1 VSVASAGEARVLGAG
16 GAVKEYLRTLP
27 EPLLTWELYAAF
39 IDAAALSDAASGAQR
54 RSSVA
59 GLLERLPAPNRAL
72 AQVLFLYLARLAD
85 HAHRN
90 HMNST
95 NLAMIFGPLLL
106 RPQHESVG
114 TFCIERFLFFL
125 FFFFHEPRHLTSC
138 NDQRACFMVRGSP
151 PL

>member
-1 VSVASAGEARVLGAG
+1 
-16 GAVKEYLRTLP
+16 VKEYLRTLP

-90 HMNST
+90 HMTST

-114 TFCIERFLFFL
+114 TFALSVSFCCSFFMSL
-125 FFFFHEPRHLTSC
+125 VISLHG
-138 NDQRACFMVRGSP
+138 NVQRACFMVRGSP